1 METSIL
7 QQIRK
12 KAGKIIENQLLKTG
26 RVLDV
31 RHWESSNM
39 IEIDLHL
46 PFADMRDWN
55 QIPYIKLCVDDFTF
69 RDYTPFGWDAEIA
82 TCSLLIDTAHD
93 GPGSRWAKALR
104 TGDTIHYL
112 KTESTR
118 QAPHPTDFVVGLG
131 DASSLGHLLA
141 LQQLT
146 MPAGRFDGAVLLPN
160 PNSSKLLSE
169 YFTTPLNTLP
179 TPTEIADW
187 LLKQGY
193 CTAHTWFYL
202 IGNQNFVTELRK
214 LLKSLGHTNIRV
226 KGFWS

>member
-7 QQIRK
+7 TQIRK
-12 KAGKIIENQLLKTG
+12 KAGRIIESQLLKPG

-31 RHWESSNM
+31 RYWESSDM

-46 PFADMRDWN
+46 PYAEMQNWN

-69 RDYTPFGWDAEIA
+69 RDYTPFGWDVETA
-82 TCSLLIDTAHD
+82 TCSLLIDTDHD
-93 GPGSRWAKALR
+93 GPGSRWAKALHN
-104 TGDTIHYL
+104 GDTIHYL
-112 KTESTR
+112 KMESTR

-131 DASSLGHLLA
+131 DSSSLGHLLA

-146 MPAGRFDGAVLLPN
+146 MPKARFEGAVLLPN
-160 PNSSKLLSE
+160 LNCGKLLSE
-169 YFTTPLNTLP
+169 YFSVSLNTL
-179 TPTEIADW
+179 TTVTEITDW

-193 CTAHTWFYL
+193 CTTHTWFYL
-202 IGNQNFVTELRK
+202 VGNHHFVTKLRK
-214 LLKSLGHTNIRV
+214 LLKSLGHANIRI

>member
-31 RHWESSNM
+31 RHWDSSDM
-39 IEIDLHL
+39 IEVDLHL
-46 PFADMRDWN
+46 PSADMRGWS
-55 QIPYIKLCVDDFTF
+55 QIPYIKLCVDDLTF

-104 TGDTIHYL
+104 TGDIIHYL

-118 QAPHPTDFVVGLG
+118 QSPHPTDFVVGLG

-146 MPAGRFDGAVLLPN
+146 MPVARFDGAVLLHN
-160 PNSSKLLSE
+160 PYSGKLLSE
-169 YFTTPLNTLP
+169 YFSTPLNTLS
-179 TPTEIADW
+179 TYREITEW

-202 IGNQNFVTELRK
+202 IGNEDFVTELRK
-214 LLKSLGHTNIRV
+214 LLKGLGHTNIRV

>member
-7 QQIRK
+7 YKIRK

-26 RVLDV
+26 HVLDV
-31 RHWESSNM
+31 RYWESADM

-46 PFADMRDWN
+46 PTADMNNWN
-55 QIPYIKLCVDDFTF
+55 QIPYIKLCVNDFTF
-69 RDYTPFGWDAEIA
+69 RDYTPFGWDAETA
-82 TCSLLIDTAHD
+82 TCSLLIDTDHD
-93 GPGSRWAKALR
+93 GPGSRWAKLLR

-118 QAPHPTDFVVGLG
+118 QMPHPTDFVVGLG

-146 MPAGRFDGAVLLPN
+146 MPKARFDGAVLLPN
-160 PNSSKLLSE
+160 PNCGKLLSE
-169 YFTTPLNTLP
+169 YFSSPLHTLP
-179 TPTEIADW
+179 TASEITEW

-202 IGNQNFVTELRK
+202 IGNDHFVSELRR
-214 LLKSLGHTNIRV
+214 LLKSLGHHNIRV

>member
-1 METSIL
+1 
-7 QQIRK
+7 
-12 KAGKIIENQLLKTG
+12 
-26 RVLDV
+26 
-31 RHWESSNM
+31 
-39 IEIDLHL
+39 
-46 PFADMRDWN
+46 
-55 QIPYIKLCVDDFTF
+55 
-69 RDYTPFGWDAEIA
+69 
-82 TCSLLIDTAHD
+82 
-93 GPGSRWAKALR
+93 
-104 TGDTIHYL
+104 
-112 KTESTR
+112 
-118 QAPHPTDFVVGLG
+118 
-131 DASSLGHLLA
+131 
-141 LQQLT
+141 

>member
-7 QQIRK
+7 QKIRK
-12 KAGKIIENQLLKTG
+12 KTGKLFESQFLKSG

-31 RHWESSNM
+31 RYWESSEM

-46 PFADMRDWN
+46 PFSDMRDWN
-55 QIPYIKLCVDDFTF
+55 QIPYIKLRVEDFTF

-82 TCSLLIDTAHD
+82 TCSLLIDTGHD
-93 GPGSRWAKALR
+93 GPGSRWAKTLH
-104 TGDTIHYL
+104 TGDTIYYL

-160 PNSSKLLSE
+160 PNSGKLLSE
-169 YFTTPLNTLP
+169 YFSTPLNTLP
-179 TPTEIADW
+179 TLTEISDW

-202 IGNQNFVTELRK
+202 IGNQHFVTELRK
-214 LLKSLGHTNIRV
+214 LLKGLGHSNIRV

>member
-7 QQIRK
+7 YKIRK

-31 RHWESSNM
+31 RYWESSDM

-46 PFADMRDWN
+46 PTADMHSWN

-69 RDYTPFGWDAEIA
+69 RDYTPFGWDADIA
-82 TCSLLIDTAHD
+82 TCSLLVDADHD
-93 GPGSRWAKALR
+93 GPGSRWAKSLR

-112 KTESTR
+112 KMESTR

-146 MPAGRFDGAVLLPN
+146 MPKARFDGAVLLPN
-160 PNSSKLLSE
+160 PNCGKLLSE
-169 YFTTPLNTLP
+169 YFSSPLHILP
-179 TPTEIADW
+179 TASEITEW

-202 IGNQNFVTELRK
+202 IGNDHFVSELRR
-214 LLKSLGHTNIRV
+214 LLKSLGHHNIRV